1 MKPSKL
7 ISALN
12 LLVENHRPCM
22 LWGPPGVG
30 KSDLVAQLAKHLK
43 RELKDVRLARMDPT
57 DIKGFPRV
65 SKVGTREVMGWVPPS
80 FLPTKGK
87 GILFFDEINLA
98 PPAVQAAAYQL
109 VLDRRIDEYVL
120 PDGWDIIAAG
130 NRTTD
135 RSGVHTMSAALA
147 NRFVHLDYTTD
158 LDDWITWAIKNGVS
172 DITRGYLRY
181 RPGNLVTEKIDPG
194 MRAFASPR
202 AWAFA
207 DQIINSEL
215 DPHSELEMISGTI
228 GEGIAT
234 EFIGFIRE
242 NSKLPSLD
250 AILLT
255 PDKIEVPKSPSTCH
269 ALISSL
275 EAHTTPGNFG
285 RLMKFIKRM
294 SKEFEVVFVTSVVK
308 QNADIC
314 ATKDFI
320 DWSRENRSVLIG

>member
-1 MKPSKL
+1 MKPSNL
-7 ISALN
+7 LPALQ
-12 LLVENHRPCM
+12 LLVERSRPCM
-22 LWGPPGVG
+22 LWGSPGVG
-30 KSDLVAQLAKHLK
+30 KSDLVALLAKSMK

-57 DIKGFPRV
+57 DLKGFPRV
-65 SKVGTREVMGWVPPS
+65 SKIGTREVMGWVPPA

-109 VLDRRIDEYVL
+109 VLDRRIDDYIL

-147 NRFVHLDYTTD
+147 NRFIHLDYTVD
-158 LDDWITWAIKNGVS
+158 VDDWISWAVKNNVT
-172 DITRGYLRY
+172 DLTRGYIRY
-181 RPGNLVTEKIDPG
+181 RPSNLTTEKLEAG
-194 MRAFASPR
+194 VRAFASPR

-207 DQIINSEL
+207 DQIVNSKL
-215 DPHSELEMISGTI
+215 DTHVEMEMLAGTV

-234 EFIGFIRE
+234 EFMGFLRE
-242 NSKLPSLD
+242 NSKLPSID
-250 AILLT
+250 AILLN
-255 PDKIEVPKSPSTCH
+255 PDKIEVPKSPSMCH

-275 EAHTTPGNFG
+275 EKHTTGGNFA
-285 RLMKFIKRM
+285 RLMKYVSRM

-308 QNADIC
+308 NDEDIT
-314 ATKDFI
+314 ASKAFI
-320 DWSRENRSVLIG
+320 DWSRENRSILIG